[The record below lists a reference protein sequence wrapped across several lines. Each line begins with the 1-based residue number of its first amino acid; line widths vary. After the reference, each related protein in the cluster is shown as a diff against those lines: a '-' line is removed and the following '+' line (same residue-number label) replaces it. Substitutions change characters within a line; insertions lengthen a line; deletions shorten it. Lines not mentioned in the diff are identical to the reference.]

1 MAKRCAGD
9 GREKREAAMD
19 RRKVL
24 VAALAVALSLI
35 AGSPPRTEGDG
46 GEYVALALN
55 FAAFRGPAIAD
66 DAIPDLQAAIS
77 LHEPRLAQWDIEKS
91 SVKGPGGGRDFVHF
105 WFYPALATP
114 GVWITN
120 ALGAHPAF
128 AFTALNLWLLG
139 LALWVCLPRLGAPV
153 SLLLFCGPIVWWID
167 KPHTEA
173 FTFALLAVAF
183 ALFRERPWWSAV
195 AAGAAATQN
204 PPITVLPVLI
214 VAATAVT
221 NRASLRDARF
231 WWGAAAGLSLAL
243 LHPLYSLARHG
254 TPSLLISTTRQSLP
268 RFAEWSAVVVDPNIG
283 LLPNYPAIAIA
294 LLAALLVVLVK
305 QPRELLSSDMLSAG
319 ITSAVFLFAFA
330 QTANVHHG
338 ATPSISRYALWLVPL
353 LIPVLVRADRLGG
366 RPWTMGIWLLAPVSA
381 LVCVF
386 AFHPRMPEN
395 SREPTLLAE
404 YLWTRHPGWN
414 NPLPEVFVETITHT
428 EDRWLPTATP
438 GCEKVLLWDRGDGE
452 RWPIPCFPAEPPAA
466 CVGSGSLCFAN
477 LEHGKYK
484 FAQAGHT
491 DGQVFKVRRESL
503 WPAAAESRVRKIF
516 IEFGW
521 WRLRLVGADSPALR
535 MSYGVE
541 RVWVFEGPDRYLFVV
556 QRPGSDS
563 GLLLRLPQR
572 MRGRLMDAEG
582 DGPGQEVRFDGAPY
596 ELWHVRLPAGPK
608 AVVLALASTGER

>member
-1 MAKRCAGD
+1 M
-9 GREKREAAMD
+9 MD
-19 RRKVL
+19 RRKAL
-24 VAALAVALSLI
+24 AAALAVALSLV

-66 DAIPDLQAAIS
+66 DAIPDLQATIGR
-77 LHEPRLAQWDIEKS
+77 HEPRLAQWDIGKW
-91 SVKGPGGGRDFVHF
+91 SVAGRGGGRDFVHF
-105 WFYPALATP
+105 WFYPALAAP
-114 GVWITN
+114 AMWVTN
-120 ALGAHPAF
+120 ALGVHPAF
-128 AFTALNLWLLG
+128 AFTALNLSLLG
-139 LALWVCLPRLGAPV
+139 LALWLCLPRLGAPV

-214 VAATAVT
+214 VAATTVT
-221 NRASLRDARF
+221 HRASLRDARF

-243 LHPLYSLARHG
+243 LHPLYYLARHG

-294 LLAALLVVLVK
+294 LLAALLVVLLK
-305 QPRELLSSDMLSAG
+305 QPRELISSDMLSAG
-319 ITSAVFLFAFA
+319 IASAVFLFSFA

-353 LIPVLVRADRLGG
+353 LIPVLVRAVQLGG
-366 RPWTMGIWLLAPVSA
+366 RPWAIGICSLAPVSA

-404 YLWTRHPGWN
+404 YLWTTHPGWN

-428 EDRWLPTATP
+428 EDRWLPAATP

-452 RWPIPCFPAEPPAA
+452 RWPIPCFPAAPPQA
-466 CVGSGSLCFAN
+466 CIGSDSLCYAN
-477 LEHGKYK
+477 LEHGKYT
-484 FAQAGHT
+484 FAEAAIT
-491 DGQVFKVRRESL
+491 DGQPFKVRRELL
-503 WPAAAESRVRKIF
+503 WPAAAEARTRKIF
-516 IEFGW
+516 IEFEW
-521 WRLRLVGADSPALR
+521 WRLRLLGTDSPALR
-535 MSYGVE
+535 SSHGAE
-541 RVWVFEGPDRYLFVV
+541 RVWVYEGPDRYLFVV
-556 QRPGSDS
+556 LRPGPDA
-563 GLLLRLPQR
+563 GLLLRPPRR
-572 MRGRLMDAEG
+572 MRGRLLDPES
-582 DGPGQEVRFDGAPY
+582 DGPGHEIRFDGVPY
-596 ELWHVRLPAGPK
+596 ELWQVPLPAGPR
-608 AVVLALASTGER
+608 VVILALASAGER